1 MENDFIYL
9 YPYSRKEA
17 KGQDQVNLWRGSHK
31 ENILCSKFIEEAIL
45 RDSAGTQLKD
55 GCAESVVEAYGYKRV
70 NWVLANT
77 AQQQD
82 WNELLSDD
90 SREWAKRTYIPIDKD
105 SVYNQDFNLD
115 FVVDSSP
122 ALLDSFVN
130 QYRCAYQALGL
141 FDHTHCEL
149 DSGYLNYEGKV
160 LVLSTKTL
168 KESSWS
174 QQDQLWLATG
184 GFGCDPNSSGRA
196 VFSTC
201 LGDGET
207 TRWNRADFTGV
218 LKEELLPD
226 WAIEKLTEIQGQQIT
241 ESETVGMGGLEMK

>member
-9 YPYSRKEA
+9 YPYSRTEA
-17 KGQDQVNLWRGSHK
+17 KRLNQLNLWRDSHK
-31 ENILCSKFIEEAIL
+31 ENIICNRFIEDVIR
-45 RDSAGTQLKD
+45 RDLDGTHLKD
-55 GCAESVVEAYGYKRV
+55 GCAESAIAAYGYKRV

-77 AQQQD
+77 VQKQE
-82 WNELLSDD
+82 WNELLSEENK
-90 SREWAKRTYIPIDKD
+90 EWARHTYIPADKD

-122 ALLDSFVN
+122 ALLDSFIN

-141 FDHTHCEL
+141 FEHTHCEL
-149 DSGYLNYEGKV
+149 DSQYLNYEGKV

-168 KESSWS
+168 KESRWS

-196 VFSTC
+196 VFATC
-201 LGDGET
+201 LADGEK
-207 TRWNRADFTGV
+207 TRWNRSDFTGV
-218 LKEELLPD
+218 LKESLLPD
-226 WAIEKLTEIQGQQIT
+226 WASEKLAGLQNQQTT
-241 ESETVGMGGLEMK
+241 ESETAGMGGLEMQ